1 MPLAGVDDN
10 TFQCEG
16 SYENSLL
23 QFTYDSISAA
33 HGLIQRSRLFFAI
46 QRGRGASCILHNE
59 RAFMKRSLRGTSVAS
74 GRRMV
79 ANVVHAS
86 RRVGEKETAAEMAAK
101 VEETAE
107 TTLRM

>member
-1 MPLAGVDDN
+1 
-10 TFQCEG
+10 
-16 SYENSLL
+16 
-23 QFTYDSISAA
+23 
-33 HGLIQRSRLFFAI
+33 
-46 QRGRGASCILHNE
+46 
-59 RAFMKRSLRGTSVAS
+59 MKRSLRGTSVAS